1 MYIVEWSTKDVV
13 DEYLEPINMEHM
25 ANVFLENNI
34 TGAVLLVLE
43 VCLSDF
49 LFQQVARLTRKNPHF
64 LYSILIKM
72 LSRLTMSYVLLMLAS

>member
-13 DEYLEPINMEHM
+13 DEYLKPISMEHM

-49 LFQQVARLTRKNPHF
+49 LFQQVARLTRKKIHIF
-64 LYSILIKM
+64 W
-72 LSRLTMSYVLLMLAS
+72 TV